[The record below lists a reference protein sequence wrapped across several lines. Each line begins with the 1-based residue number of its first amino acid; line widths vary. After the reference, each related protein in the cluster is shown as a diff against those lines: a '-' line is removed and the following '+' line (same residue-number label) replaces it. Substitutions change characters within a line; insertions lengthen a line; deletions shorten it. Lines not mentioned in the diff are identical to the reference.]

1 MRIEGAARLN
11 QPATPATS
19 RSGASGFALA
29 AEAAPA
35 TAPADAA
42 PAAPSLDAVLLLQD
56 ALPPAERKRR
66 AVRRGRGLLA
76 LLDELRLALLS
87 GEAPLA
93 LPGRLGDLLAER
105 HDPSGDRD
113 LDEALAAVELRA
125 EVEAAKFAA
134 ARAR

>member
-11 QPATPATS
+11 QPASSATA
-19 RSGASGFALA
+19 RSGASGFAVA
-29 AEAAPA
+29 AEEAPA

-42 PAAPSLDAVLLLQD
+42 PVAPSLDAVLLLQE
-56 ALPPAERKRR
+56 ALPPAERRRR

-76 LLDELRLALLS
+76 LLDELRLSLLS
-87 GEAPLA
+87 GEAPAA

-105 HDPSGDRD
+105 HDPSGDRG
-113 LDEALAAVELRA
+113 LDEVLNAVELRA
-125 EVEAAKFAA
+125 EVEVAKFAA